1 MEHKKPGMHRLV
13 TSLSVED
20 RLRWASEFLANFSG
34 QESLVVSLTRT
45 AADEFVRQ
53 WCARSNGVFGVH
65 RFTLPQLGFILAAEQ
80 LAETGKS
87 PASGVAMDALAAHSV
102 HACRTAGGLT
112 WFDPVASTL
121 GFFRALASTIGEL
134 RLNNIRP
141 ESVRSAGPSG
151 PDLANLLDH
160 FDRNLQESG
169 AADLAAAYTTAI
181 TVIRKPEFRF
191 RGRPLVLLDIV
202 PGSLVEQEMIRALVE
217 AASAVLATAH
227 QRDESSIH
235 VFKYALGVTA
245 EPLPS
250 ETSGRAL
257 DRLRAYVFETTA
269 PAGEIDSSVD
279 FLSATDE
286 NRECVEIAR
295 CILSLARSG

>member
-1 MEHKKPGMHRLV
+1 MGFGVPGQLLRAGEPCCFLNQDGRRRICAPMV
-13 TSLSVED
+13 CPVEWCF
-20 RLRWASEFLANFSG
+20 RCPPFHASSTGFHPRCGAAG
-34 QESLVVSLTRT
+34 QEWKIAGGWTCNGCAGRAFRACLSNSR
-45 AADEFVRQ
+45 AAA
-53 WCARSNGVFGVH
+53 CCISS
-65 RFTLPQLGFILAAEQ
+65 
-80 LAETGKS
+80 TGC
-87 PASGVAMDALAAHSV
+87 GVAMDALAAHSV

-227 QRDESSIH
+227 QRDESSVCRQSH
-235 VFKYALGVTA
+235 YCQNAGN
-245 EPLPS
+245 EW
-250 ETSGRAL
+250 RQRRRR
-257 DRLRAYVFETTA
+257 RLRS
-269 PAGEIDSSVD
+269 AGWR
-279 FLSATDE
+279 SAKLQLCRASRQT
-286 NRECVEIAR
+286 
-295 CILSLARSG
+295 